1 MAAEMTKGQKRLA
14 AIVLALMGILGTL
27 QALEDRVNM
36 NEQNAAQT
44 ETVVETTSTPNLD
57 RTV

>member
-44 ETVVETTSTPNLD
+44 ETVVETTSTPNLA